1 MRKFKVYYWRNGN
14 KMIEEIEAYSRY
26 DAKVRFYLLH
36 PADDIIRIE
45 EVTEE

>member
-1 MRKFKVYYWRNGN
+1 MRKFKVYYWFNGN

-26 DAKVRFYLLH
+26 DAKARFYLLH